1 MAQKLSRRAIATYIV
16 SQLQAGDSK
25 VAIQQLAGYLV
36 ESRRTK
42 ELNIIVRDI
51 QTALADAGAINGTV
65 TTAFALSE
73 ETKKAIEAVLLQ
85 QTKAKTITLE
95 EVINPAVLGGY
106 KVEFPGHEIDHTV
119 HHQLTTLKT
128 EFKKA

>member
-1 MAQKLSRRAIATYIV
+1 MAQKLSRRTIATYV
-16 SQLQAGDSK
+16 VVQLQAGHGSA
-25 VAIQQLAGYLV
+25 AIQQLAGYLV

-51 QTALADAGAINGTV
+51 QTALANQGEINGTV
-65 TTAFALSE
+65 TTAFALTA
-73 ETKKAIEAVLLQ
+73 ETKKAIEASLIAK
-85 QTKAKTITLE
+85 TKATSITLE
-95 EVINPAVLGGY
+95 EVINPSVLGGY
-106 KVEFPGHEIDHTV
+106 KVEFPGHELDQTI